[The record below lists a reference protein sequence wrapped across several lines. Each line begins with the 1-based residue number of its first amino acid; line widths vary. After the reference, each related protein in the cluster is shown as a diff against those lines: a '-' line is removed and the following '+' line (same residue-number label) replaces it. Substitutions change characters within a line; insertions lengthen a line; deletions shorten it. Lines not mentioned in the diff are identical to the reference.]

1 MQETAGPGCQQRLMS
16 TLDTYFQAIMQ
27 QADDRGS
34 RNIPE
39 LEEYITLR
47 RDTSGCKTGF
57 AFIEYAARIDLPE
70 DVIEHPIIKALS
82 DATNDLVSWANV
94 SVARSF
100 PILITS
106 SSRRVSLFRSSSDA
120 ARLTVS
126 SPPLHRTSSRTTP
139 SRHAET

>member
-47 RDTSGCKTGF
+47 RDTSGCKPCW
-57 AFIEYAARIDLPE
+57 ALIEYA
-70 DVIEHPIIKALS
+70 
-82 DATNDLVSWANV
+82 NDV
-94 SVARSF
+94 SVFLKRPGA
-100 PILITS
+100 
-106 SSRRVSLFRSSSDA
+106 
-120 ARLTVS
+120 
-126 SPPLHRTSSRTTP
+126 PPLTLR
-139 SRHAET
+139 AA

>member
-94 SVARSF
+94 SVRPSGTRST
-100 PILITS
+100 PI
-106 SSRRVSLFRSSSDA
+106 
-120 ARLTVS
+120 
-126 SPPLHRTSSRTTP
+126 
-139 SRHAET
+139 

>member
-39 LEEYITLR
+39 LEEYILLR

-57 AFIEYAARIDLPE
+57 AFIEYAANIDLPD

-94 SVARSF
+94 SVRVCLRKFISGSPDLLAQDVLSYNAEQARGDVR
-100 PILITS
+100 LS
-106 SSRRVSLFRSSSDA
+106 SSCRRVYSS
-120 ARLTVS
+120 
-126 SPPLHRTSSRTTP
+126 
-139 SRHAET
+139 

>member
-34 RNIPE
+34 ANIPE
-39 LEEYITLR
+39 LEEYILLR

-57 AFIEYAARIDLPE
+57 AFIEYAARIDLPD
-70 DVIEHPIIKALS
+70 DVVEHPIIKALA

-94 SVARSF
+94 S
-100 PILITS
+100 
-106 SSRRVSLFRSSSDA
+106 
-120 ARLTVS
+120 
-126 SPPLHRTSSRTTP
+126 
-139 SRHAET
+139 AELLGAEA